1 MKYYLESQEQV
12 LRELQSDRLGLTA
25 DEAAKRLAEHG
36 PNRLAEGKS
45 ESLLHRFVR
54 QLADPMIIMLM
65 AAALISA
72 ATALYAHEPFTDV
85 IIILAVILFNAVLG
99 VVQESKAEKSIQALS
114 DMMGSTAK
122 VLRNGILTL
131 TRSEDLVAGDVI
143 VIEAGDAVPADGR
156 LLEAASLQ
164 MEESA
169 LTGESTAVNKLI
181 DILTLSESEDVL
193 LGDRRNMIFS
203 GSACVYGRGRA
214 VVTATGMDTEMGR
227 IAAALQQT
235 RDTRTPLQEKLAEL
249 GKLLTKLVLGICVAV
264 FAVTLLRQGNF
275 SGTAILKTFMTAI
288 ALAVAAIPEGMPAVV
303 TVLLSMG
310 VTRMS
315 RRNAIV
321 RQLPAVET
329 LGCTQIICTDKTG
342 TLTQN
347 RMTVTDTYGPDQA
360 LLARAMALCSDAELD
375 GERGVGV
382 GEPTEAALVTY
393 AASLAQRKNEL
404 KLAAPRVGEAPFDS
418 MRKLMST
425 VHRKD
430 GRTIQYTKGAP
441 DVLLELCSAYLTEDG
456 RAEPMTEEKRRE
468 ILAANKSFADRALR
482 VLAAAYREYD
492 TAPQVYEAAEM
503 EQQLTF
509 IGLTGMIDPCRPEV
523 LEAMRQCREAGIR
536 AVMITGDHKDTAV
549 AIGLELG
556 VIKDAAEAITGAE
569 LEKLS
574 DRELAERVER
584 YGVYARVQPEHKVRI
599 VRAWQARGKVV
610 SMTGDGVNDAP
621 ALKSADIGVG
631 MGITGTDVSKS
642 VSDIV
647 LADDNFATI
656 VHAVEEGRRI
666 YDNIRKVIQFQ
677 MSTNAAEVLT
687 VFICSVLGF
696 NIFSAVQLLWINMIT
711 DCAPGLALGTER
723 AEKDVMRRPPRSKD
737 EGFFSGGM
745 TLDII
750 LQGLAITLLVIAAYF
765 LGHFVENGQWT
776 LGASVDGSTMAFL
789 TLSMAET
796 FHSLN
801 MRSRRSSLFTI
812 GHRNR
817 WLGGAVLLSVVT
829 TVLVIYVPAL
839 SAAFGFAALSGQEF
853 LIGVGLAVLVIPLVE
868 LAKVF
873 RRGAEGKG

>member
-1 MKYYLESQEQV
+1 MKYYLEPKEAV
-12 LRELQSDRLGLTA
+12 LEDLKSDRHGLSAEEA
-25 DEAAKRLAEHG
+25 DRRLLEQG
-36 PNRLAEGKS
+36 PNRLAEVRG
-45 ESLLHRFVR
+45 ESLAHRFFK
-54 QLADPMIIMLM
+54 QLADPMIIMLL

-72 ATALYAHEPFTDV
+72 ATALYAHESFADV

-114 DMMGSTAK
+114 EMMGSTAK
-122 VLRNGILTL
+122 VLRGGILTIV
-131 TRSEDLVAGDVI
+131 RSEELVPGDVI
-143 VIEAGDAVPADGR
+143 VLEAGDAVPADAR

-169 LTGESTAVNKLI
+169 LTGESTSVNKLI
-181 DILTLSESEDVL
+181 DMLSLSEGEGDVP
-193 LGDRRNMIFS
+193 LGDRKNMIFS

-235 RDTRTPLQEKLAEL
+235 KDARTPLQEKLAEL
-249 GKLLTKLVLGICVAV
+249 GKLLTKLVVGICVVV
-264 FAVTLLRQGNF
+264 FAVTLLRQGDF
-275 SGTAILKTFMTAI
+275 SGSVILRTFMTAI

-310 VTRMS
+310 VTNMS
-315 RRNAIV
+315 KRSAIV

-347 RMTVTDTYGPDQA
+347 RMTVTEAYGPNEA
-360 LLARAMALCSDAELD
+360 LLAKAMALCSDAELD
-375 GERGVGV
+375 GARGV

-393 AASLAQRKNEL
+393 AASLGQRKPEL
-404 KLAAPRVGEAPFDS
+404 AAAAPRIGEAPFDS
-418 MRKLMST
+418 LRKLMST
-425 VHRKD
+425 VHRED
-430 GRTIQYTKGAP
+430 GRIVQYTKGAP
-441 DVLLELCSAYLTEDG
+441 DVLLELCSSYVTEDG
-456 RAEPMTEEKRRE
+456 GVLPMTEEKRGE
-468 ILAANKSFADRALR
+468 IAEANRSFAGRALR
-482 VLAAAYREYD
+482 VLAAAMKEYD
-492 TAPQVYEAAEM
+492 APPESFDAAALETG
-503 EQQLTF
+503 LCF

-523 LEAMRQCREAGIR
+523 REAVHCCREAGIR
-536 AVMITGDHKDTAV
+536 AVMITGDHRDTAV

-556 VIKDAAEAITGAE
+556 LITDAAQAITGAE

-574 DRELAERVER
+574 DAELAARVEQL
-584 YGVYARVQPEHKVRI
+584 GVYARVQPEHKVRI
-599 VRAWQARGKVV
+599 VRAWQSKGKVV

-621 ALKSADIGVG
+621 ALKTADIGVG

-677 MSTNAAEVLT
+677 MSTNIAEVLT
-687 VFICSVLGF
+687 VFVCSMLGF
-696 NIFSAVQLLWINMIT
+696 NLFTAAQLLWINMIT
-711 DCAPGLALGTER
+711 DCAPGLALGTEK
-723 AEKDVMRRPPRSKD
+723 AEKDVMARPPRSKE
-737 EGFFSGGM
+737 EGFFSDGM

-750 LQGLAITLLVIAAYF
+750 LQGLAIVLMVLVSYF
-765 LGHFVENGQWT
+765 LGPYIITGKAVI
-776 LGASVDGSTMAFL
+776 GASAEGSTMAFL

-801 MRSRRSSLFTI
+801 MRSRRGSLFTL
-812 GHRNR
+812 GHRNP
-817 WLGGAVLLSVVT
+817 WLTGAVLLSVAT
-829 TVLVIYVPAL
+829 TVLVIYLPFLA
-839 SAAFGFAALSGQEF
+839 AAFGFVALSGPEF
-853 LIGVGLAVLVIPLVE
+853 LLGVGLALLVIPLVE
-868 LAKVF
+868 LAKLL
-873 RRGAEGKG
+873 RRKHRT